1 MNCPKCG
8 HEKNIVLETRPSTL
22 RPEWLQRRRKCSACG
37 ERWNTVE
44 LPMSDVANIDEVQE

>member
-8 HEKNIVLETRPSTL
+8 HEKNIVLETRPSLL

-37 ERWNTVE
+37 TRWNTVE